1 MCGIAK
7 LLGRTFD
14 QFPKRTAA
22 QQVLK
27 EVGIGAKAELCA
39 QLLLWLEECGPQT
52 ISACI
57 DAASI
62 GEDKYEGIAFVRK
75 YFSEPHNPKQPYVFK
90 RIALGLIDLVNGTD
104 EHKHIKI
111 LELMQDC
118 IDCYNF
124 VHEPIEP
131 VTLVHM
137 AMLVGYTCND
147 HAESTV
153 PNQFVPWI
161 RKLLTDE
168 VGTRQH
174 YHQFHCLFFKLG
186 RDAQLK
192 RDEYQSLAD
201 VFLRAVFSHDYR
213 RIVADKVVRN
223 QYNCGTH
230 RAALMEGGMLT
241 GMSRF
246 EASKGVTLPGAAT
259 PAAEPAPPG
268 QRQVKAA
275 RGSTL
280 IQNATYTAAKK
291 YGKGKEHET
300 LTRTKAFS
308 LCRDYAEKAKLYF
321 ERVIGPRG
329 ASAVSGNAEP
339 TFVMMMEDD
348 DWSMLHMLGA
358 EDAIKKGS
366 NRMHDSALDEVPD
379 LEDVFFN

>member
-153 PNQFVPWI
+153 PNQ
-161 RKLLTDE
+161 L
-168 VGTRQH
+168 
-174 YHQFHCLFFKLG
+174 
-186 RDAQLK
+186 
-192 RDEYQSLAD
+192 
-201 VFLRAVFSHDYR
+201 
-213 RIVADKVVRN
+213 
-223 QYNCGTH
+223 CG
-230 RAALMEGGMLT
+230 
-241 GMSRF
+241 
-246 EASKGVTLPGAAT
+246 
-259 PAAEPAPPG
+259 
-268 QRQVKAA
+268 
-275 RGSTL
+275 
-280 IQNATYTAAKK
+280 
-291 YGKGKEHET
+291 
-300 LTRTKAFS
+300 
-308 LCRDYAEKAKLYF
+308 
-321 ERVIGPRG
+321 
-329 ASAVSGNAEP
+329 
-339 TFVMMMEDD
+339 
-348 DWSMLHMLGA
+348 
-358 EDAIKKGS
+358 
-366 NRMHDSALDEVPD
+366 
-379 LEDVFFN
+379 